1 MIHFRPLLKL
11 IKQIIIGY
19 SQWIWYYVYKPY
31 RDKRKTEAKRRIE
44 ICEKCDLF
52 WHPGRNCTL
61 CGCFMDVKTK
71 MVFKLDD
78 EGISIDG
85 CLERKW

>member
-1 MIHFRPLLKL
+1 MV
-11 IKQIIIGY
+11 IKQILSGY
-19 SQWIWYYVYKPY
+19 FQWFQYHFSKKHRQKIEAEAERRIKICESCEFFYKP
-31 RDKRKTEAKRRIE
+31 A
-44 ICEKCDLF
+44 
-52 WHPGRNCTL
+52 RNCMI

-71 MVFKLDD
+71 MELEVDD

>member
-1 MIHFRPLLKL
+1 MF
-11 IKQIIIGY
+11 KQILKGY
-19 SQWIWYYVYKPY
+19 ILWMWYYLYKPY
-31 RDKRKTEAKRRIE
+31 RDKRKKEAERRIK
-44 ICEKCDLF
+44 ICESCEFFYK
-52 WHPGRNCTL
+52 PARNCMI

-71 MVFKLDD
+71 MDLKLDD